1 MPPCVCAWPP
11 GTLAVARRDAQPLP
25 ATYTSNDR
33 LRDQLSQA
41 NAELAASLATANSIV
56 RKLAAELGSS
66 SSARLPSQFI
76 EAGSGSSNDLPAHL
90 SATMAQ
96 LASLVGEALLAA
108 KYSRLHAAGGGRGGA
123 GRRGADQ
130 HPPAGTT
137 RRRGPCH
144 THQHGAVTTGT
155 VTARGSQYRYGNG
168 TWQSIHVRYR
178 ITLGTGGKPKKAYLG
193 WGLGDLLNS
202 SSFV

>member
-108 KYSRLHAAGGGRGGA
+108 KYSRLHAAGGAGGVPAGA
-123 GRRGADQ
+123 GPTNIHLLA
-130 HPPAGTT
+130 P
-137 RRRGPCH
+137 
-144 THQHGAVTTGT
+144 HGAEGPATPTSTGL
-155 VTARGSQYRYGNG
+155 SLQ
-168 TWQSIHVRYR
+168 VR
-178 ITLGTGGKPKKAYLG
+178 
-193 WGLGDLLNS
+193 
-202 SSFV
+202 